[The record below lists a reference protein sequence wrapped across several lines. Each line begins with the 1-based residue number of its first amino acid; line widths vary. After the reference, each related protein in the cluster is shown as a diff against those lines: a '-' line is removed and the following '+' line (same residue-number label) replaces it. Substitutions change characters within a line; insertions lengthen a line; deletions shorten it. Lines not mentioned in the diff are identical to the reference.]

1 MGCRLVILVKLVKK
15 VILEVPNAPVAT
27 RVKRVR
33 ATVVLVN
40 NARRVNRVRPMM
52 IRPILARPVT
62 RGIIKQL
69 SAKLPAYPVFRA
81 NIKT

>member
-1 MGCRLVILVKLVKK
+1 MLVKLVKK

-27 RVKRVR
+27 RANRGRVLM
-33 ATVVLVN
+33 VLVN

-52 IRPILARPVT
+52 IRPILARLVT
-62 RGIIKQL
+62 RGIIKKIP
-69 SAKLPAYPVFRA
+69 AKLPAYPVFRA